1 MKNIKKSTVLKIKA
15 ALKTLKLARES
26 CDVTFKDSILESAR
40 DELAA
45 GVSPEDVVKQFMA
58 VAVPRSWESQEI
70 SRALKQDKGLLE
82 AGLAIKAFRRSGER
96 KTAEEKA
103 ATKAKKKGGAM
114 SLTFASGEDLAA
126 FLLKTMSPSDAL
138 ELVASSFEAL
148 EAAAEAAEKAA
159 TKKAPAKKAPA
170 KKAK

>member
-1 MKNIKKSTVLKIKA
+1 MKIKKSTILKIKA

-45 GVSPEDVVKQFMA
+45 GVSPEDVVRQFMA
-58 VAVPRSWESQEI
+58 IAPVPRSWESQEI
-70 SRALKQDKGLLE
+70 SRALKQDKALLE

-114 SLTFASGEDLAA
+114 TLTFASGEDLAK
-126 FLLKTMSPSDAL
+126 FLLKTMSPADAL

-159 TKKAPAKKAPA
+159 KKAPAKKAPA
-170 KKAK
+170 KK